1 MKRVRTKPALT
12 MVSHTEL
19 RALFWDLYTIF
30 CVYWKTL
37 CLDPL
42 TSLSGQVHGWNLCR
56 GNRQQNLLS
65 RECSENII
73 HLSRVYVCKNI
84 LSTLFILTSDGLCSA
99 RGLSLD
105 TSILLPPS
113 PRTPSAL
120 WTLLQ
125 FSPSLP
131 ASDIYSVNIYSA
143 LTVHRDLEL
152 GNVSSYLFTV
162 WILHYKHF

>member
-1 MKRVRTKPALT
+1 MFIGRPCAWILSPRYLSKSVDGTCAEEIVNRIYYRGSVLKI
-12 MVSHTEL
+12 
-19 RALFWDLYTIF
+19 LFIYLAI
-30 CVYWKTL
+30 
-37 CLDPL
+37 
-42 TSLSGQVHGWNLCR
+42 
-56 GNRQQNLLS
+56 
-65 RECSENII
+65 
-73 HLSRVYVCKNI
+73 CKNI
-84 LSTLFILTSDGLCSA
+84 LSTLHLFILILTSGGLCSA

-113 PRTPSAL
+113 PRTLSAL
-120 WTLLQ
+120 WTLLH